1 MFKKYQ
7 YISFLFLLFLTMA
20 SFAQNKSRKQLELDR
35 NRIKKE
41 IKLVNKL
48 LFAAKK
54 SEQNALEDLK
64 DLNQKISIRE
74 KYISTINLEVQS
86 LSSDIAIYEDD
97 IEQLDKKLIK
107 LKNDYAEMI
116 YRSYKSK
123 SQQSNT
129 LFLFSSKS
137 FYQAY
142 KRVKY
147 MKQYASFRKK
157 QGEEVSLLTKKLLRL
172 KDSLLTQ
179 KILKDTLLSNEKEQ
193 QSKIEYE
200 KDDQQKLISE
210 LKTQEKKYKKKLRL
224 KQQEEKK
231 ISQRIDKIIKEAIAK
246 SNAKKGV
253 NKAKGFSM
261 TPEAKALAVR
271 FEQNKGKLPWPLTSG
286 LIVRK
291 FGKQPHP
298 VYPGNFINSTGIHIA
313 TKKDSNAKAIFNGE
327 VLAIQTQSEGKK
339 SVLIRHGNYIS
350 IYNNLESVYVS
361 DGEKVNTGQALGK
374 VFTDRIT
381 GKTKLIFVLSKNTTR
396 LNPTSWILKIN

>member
-1 MFKKYQ
+1 MFKKYP
-7 YISFLFLLFLTMA
+7 YIFFLVLLFLTTP
-20 SFAQNKSRKQLELDR
+20 SFAQKKSRKQLELDR

-41 IKLVNKL
+41 IKMVNKL

-64 DLNQKISIRE
+64 DLNQKISVRE
-74 KYISTINLEVQS
+74 KYISTINLEVES
-86 LSSDIAIYEDD
+86 LSSDIAIYEND
-97 IEQLDKKLIK
+97 IQQLDEKLMK
-107 LKNDYAEMI
+107 LKEDYAEMI

-123 SQQSNT
+123 SHQSST

-147 MKQYASFRKK
+147 MEQYASFRKK
-157 QGEEVSLLTKKLLRL
+157 QGEEVYDLTNKFLRL
-172 KDSLLTQ
+172 KDSLFIQ
-179 KILKDTLLSNEKEQ
+179 KELKDTLLSNEKEQ
-193 QSKIEYE
+193 KSKIEYE

-210 LKTQEKKYKKKLRL
+210 LKSQEKKYKKKLRI

-231 ISQRIDKIIKEAIAK
+231 ISLRIDKIIKEAIAK

-253 NKAKGFSM
+253 KKAKGFSM
-261 TPEAKALAVR
+261 TPEARALAAR

-286 LIVRK
+286 LIIRK

-298 VYPGNFINSTGIHIA
+298 VYSGNFINSTGIHIA
-313 TKKDSNAKAIFNGE
+313 TKKGSNAKAIFNGE

-361 DGEKVNTGQALGK
+361 DGEKVNTGQSLGK

-396 LNPTSWILKIN
+396 LNPASWILKVN

>member
-1 MFKKYQ
+1 MLKKYQ
-7 YISFLFLLFLTMA
+7 YISFSVLLFLTISLA
-20 SFAQNKSRKQLELDR
+20 AQKQSRKQLEQDR

-41 IKLVNKL
+41 ITMVNKL
-48 LFAAKK
+48 LFDAKK
-54 SEQNALEDLK
+54 SEKNALEDLK
-64 DLNQKISIRE
+64 DLNQKITVRE

-86 LSSDIAIYEDD
+86 LTNEIVIYEKN
-97 IEQLDKKLIK
+97 IHQLGKKLIR
-107 LKNDYAEMI
+107 LKKEYAAMI
-116 YRSYKSK
+116 YKSYKSK
-123 SQQSNT
+123 SQQSST

-157 QGEEVSLLTKKLLRL
+157 QGEEVHLLTNDFLRL
-172 KDSLLTQ
+172 KDSLLFQ
-179 KILKDTLLSNEKEQ
+179 KQLKDTLLFNEEEQ
-193 QSKIEYE
+193 KIKIEVE
-200 KDDQQKLISE
+200 KIDQQKLISE
-210 LKTQEKKYKKKLRL
+210 IINQEKKYKKELRK

-246 SNAKKGV
+246 SNATKGA
-253 NKAKGFSM
+253 KTSKGFLL
-261 TPEAKALAVR
+261 TPGAKALAVR
-271 FEQNKGKLPWPLTSG
+271 FEQNKGKLPWPVESG
-286 LIVRK
+286 LIVRR

-298 VYPGNFINSTGIHIA
+298 VYSGNYINSTGIHIA
-313 TKKDSNAKAIFNGE
+313 TKKGSNAEAIFNGE

-361 DGEKVNTGQALGK
+361 DGEKVKTGQPLGK
-374 VFTDRIT
+374 IFTDRIT

-396 LNPTSWILKIN
+396 LNPTSWILRN

>member
-1 MFKKYQ
+1 MLKKYQ
-7 YISFLFLLFLTMA
+7 YISFSVLLFLTISLA
-20 SFAQNKSRKQLELDR
+20 AQKQSRKQLEQDR

-41 IKLVNKL
+41 ITMVNKL
-48 LFAAKK
+48 LFDAKK
-54 SEQNALEDLK
+54 SEKNALEDLK
-64 DLNQKISIRE
+64 DLNQKITVRE

-86 LSSDIAIYEDD
+86 LTNEIVIYEKN
-97 IEQLDKKLIK
+97 IHQLGKKLIR
-107 LKNDYAEMI
+107 LKKEYAAMI
-116 YRSYKSK
+116 YKSYKSK
-123 SQQSNT
+123 SQQSST

-157 QGEEVSLLTKKLLRL
+157 QGEEVHLLTNDFLRL
-172 KDSLLTQ
+172 KDSLLFQ
-179 KILKDTLLSNEKEQ
+179 KQLKDTLLFNEEEQ
-193 QSKIEYE
+193 KIKIEEE
-200 KDDQQKLISE
+200 KIDQQKLISE
-210 LKTQEKKYKKKLRL
+210 IINQEKKYKKELRK

-246 SNAKKGV
+246 SNATKGA
-253 NKAKGFSM
+253 KTSKGFLL
-261 TPEAKALAVR
+261 TPGAKALAVR
-271 FEQNKGKLPWPLTSG
+271 FEQNKGKLPWPVESG
-286 LIVRK
+286 LITRR

-298 VYPGNFINSTGIHIA
+298 VYSGNYINSTGIHIA
-313 TKKDSNAKAIFNGE
+313 TKKGSNAEAIFNGE

-361 DGEKVNTGQALGK
+361 DGEKVKTGQPLGK
-374 VFTDRIT
+374 IFTDRIT

-396 LNPTSWILKIN
+396 LNPTSWILRN

>member
-7 YISFLFLLFLTMA
+7 YISLFFFLFLTMV

-35 NRIKKE
+35 KRIKKE
-41 IKLVNKL
+41 IKMVNKL
-48 LFAAKK
+48 LFAAIK

-74 KYISTINLEVQS
+74 QYISTINLEVVS
-86 LSSDIAIYEDD
+86 LSNDIANYEGD
-97 IEQLDKKLIK
+97 INQLEIKLIK
-107 LKNDYAEMI
+107 LKEDYAEMI
-116 YRSYKSK
+116 YKSYKSK

-157 QGEEVSLLTKKLLRL
+157 QGEEVYLLTNKFLRL
-172 KDSLLTQ
+172 KDSLLIQ
-179 KILKDTLLSNEKEQ
+179 KELKDTLLSNEKEQ
-193 QSKIEYE
+193 KTKIEYE
-200 KDDQQKLISE
+200 KNDQKKLISE
-210 LKTQEKKYKKKLRL
+210 LKTQEKKYKKKLRI

-246 SNAKKGV
+246 SNAKKGIK
-253 NKAKGFSM
+253 KAKGFSL
-261 TPEAKALAVR
+261 TPEARALAVK
-271 FEQNKGKLPWPLTSG
+271 FEQNKGKLPWPVESG
-286 LIVRK
+286 LIIRR

-298 VYPGNFINSTGIHIA
+298 VYSGNFINSTGIHIA
-313 TKKDSNAKAIFNGE
+313 TKKGSNANAIFNGE

-350 IYNNLESVYVS
+350 IYNNLESVFVN
-361 DGEKVNTGQALGK
+361 DGQKVKTGQPLGK
-374 VFTDRIT
+374 IFTDRIT

-396 LNPTSWILKIN
+396 LNPTSWILKVN